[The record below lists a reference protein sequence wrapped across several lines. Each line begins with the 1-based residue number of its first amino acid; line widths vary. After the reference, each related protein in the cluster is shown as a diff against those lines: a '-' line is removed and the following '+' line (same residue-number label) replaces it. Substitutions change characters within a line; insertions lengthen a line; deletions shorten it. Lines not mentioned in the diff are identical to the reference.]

1 MLGATCRNEPL
12 LFQRPGK
19 HQDADDAQVTRDTNG
34 LILSADKPCLLEP
47 TVRTLAQRTK
57 QSFGPKIIDSQSCS
71 ISTSSLDI
79 LFLDS
84 DLSTYKHQYDRL
96 QAHIC
101 AFWQK
106 TPNKWLNVE
115 WKLNVTMVLTKCS
128 LNTFTLL
135 SGSVLFLKV
144 FVQCVN

>member
-71 ISTSSLDI
+71 ISTSSVDI
-79 LFLDS
+79 IFR
-84 DLSTYKHQYDRL
+84 Q
-96 QAHIC
+96 
-101 AFWQK
+101 
-106 TPNKWLNVE
+106 
-115 WKLNVTMVLTKCS
+115 
-128 LNTFTLL
+128 
-135 SGSVLFLKV
+135 
-144 FVQCVN
+144 